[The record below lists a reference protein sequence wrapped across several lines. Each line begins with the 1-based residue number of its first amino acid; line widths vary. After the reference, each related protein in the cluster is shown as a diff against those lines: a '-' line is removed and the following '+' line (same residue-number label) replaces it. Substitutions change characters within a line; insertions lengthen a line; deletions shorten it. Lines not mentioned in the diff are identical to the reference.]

1 MGTSIRIIALIN
13 VCQFLYTSNAIA
25 EQNLNVSKKDG
36 ALICLTLPITKITD
50 RPQPYKDFCN
60 RNPIE
65 CSSDGA
71 SQIELNAKTLSTMIR
86 VNGKVNRE
94 ITFALDID
102 QYNQEEYWELPRSGS
117 GDCEDIAL
125 EKRRR
130 LAQEGFP
137 RAAMRIIVGS
147 HKEHLYSHAM
157 LSVETSNGIY
167 ILDMSSEEVTPCY
180 LTQYNFEAKE
190 RSDGMWNRY
199 DQKYWPLD

>member
-1 MGTSIRIIALIN
+1 MWTSIRIIALVN
-13 VCQFLYTSNAIA
+13 VCLFLYTSNAIA
-25 EQNLNVSKKDG
+25 EQNLKAFKNNG
-36 ALICLTLPITKITD
+36 ALILFTIAKITD

-71 SQIELNAKTLSTMIR
+71 SQIMLNAKTMSTMIR
-86 VNGKVNRE
+86 VNSKVNQE
-94 ITFALDID
+94 IAFALDID

-137 RAAMRIIVGS
+137 RAAMRIIIGN
-147 HKEHLYSHAM
+147 HRKNLYSHAM

-167 ILDMSSEEVTPCY
+167 ILDMSNEKATPCY
-180 LTQYNFEAKE
+180 HTQYNFEAKE

-199 DQKYWPLD
+199 DQKYWSLD

>member
-1 MGTSIRIIALIN
+1 MWTSIRIIALVN
-13 VCQFLYTSNAIA
+13 VCLFLYTSNAIA
-25 EQNLNVSKKDG
+25 EQNLKAFKNNG
-36 ALICLTLPITKITD
+36 ALILFTLPIAKITD

-71 SQIELNAKTLSTMIR
+71 SQIMLNEKTMSTMIR
-86 VNGKVNRE
+86 VNSKVNQE
-94 ITFALDID
+94 IAFALDID

-137 RAAMRIIVGS
+137 RAAMRIIIGN
-147 HKEHLYSHAM
+147 HRENHLLQRTVPSNYYFAGRWIIAVYSWWVTK
-157 LSVETSNGIY
+157 LGWPPNKR
-167 ILDMSSEEVTPCY
+167 SS
-180 LTQYNFEAKE
+180 
-190 RSDGMWNRY
+190 G
-199 DQKYWPLD
+199 